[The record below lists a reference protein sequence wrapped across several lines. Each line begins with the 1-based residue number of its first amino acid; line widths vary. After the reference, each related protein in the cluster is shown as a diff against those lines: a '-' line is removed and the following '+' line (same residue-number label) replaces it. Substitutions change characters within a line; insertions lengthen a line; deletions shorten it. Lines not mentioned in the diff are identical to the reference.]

1 MTKKNIG
8 IKAIETLKILYPEAI
23 CSLVYNDPFQL
34 LCATMLSAQCTD
46 ERVNKTTPALFAKY
60 PDAKSMSKAKKED
73 VEKLI
78 YSCGF
83 YKNKANNLVEMAKK
97 VLSDFGGEIPS
108 TIEELITLP
117 GVGRKTA
124 NLIVGDIYGKSAI
137 VADTHL
143 IRIANRLGLVKT
155 KNPLIVERELKKL
168 LPPEEQNDF
177 CHRCVLHGR
186 AVCKS
191 QKPRCDDCKL
201 SEFCPKIY

>member
-8 IKAIETLKILYPEAI
+8 IKAIETLQILYPEAI

-97 VLSDFGGEIPS
+97 FYRTLEAKFLQQLKNLLLYRGL
-108 TIEELITLP
+108 EE
-117 GVGRKTA
+117 
-124 NLIVGDIYGKSAI
+124 
-137 VADTHL
+137 
-143 IRIANRLGLVKT
+143 
-155 KNPLIVERELKKL
+155 
-168 LPPEEQNDF
+168 
-177 CHRCVLHGR
+177 
-186 AVCKS
+186 
-191 QKPRCDDCKL
+191 KPQ
-201 SEFCPKIY
+201 I